1 MASVKAVSS
10 QLERLE
16 YVLEMIVLGVVMVLG
31 LGRNYILIPRKRKP
45 EYLGARFPNACSL
58 VSDGIDGET
67 GRGEQANTAQTLTL
81 GELGA
86 EPSGYY
92 TADPIFL
99 CA

>member
-1 MASVKAVSS
+1 MASMKAISS
-10 QLERLE
+10 HLERLE

-58 VSDGIDGET
+58 VSDGIDDT
-67 GRGEQANTAQTLTL
+67 GGGEQANTAQTLTL